1 MDRGH
6 APRRGRLPGPVGW
19 LGCPVM
25 ATLDSLNEKQRAVL
39 QLLLRQG
46 KSYDE
51 IAALLHS
58 DAAAL
63 RRRAHDAVDALGP
76 AGADLPEDSRHEIAD
91 YLIGQQTASQRA
103 ATREYLEASAPGRAW
118 ARSVATALAPLATT
132 TKLPEVPAEPAE
144 VAEAFD
150 ALDARTARQEEV
162 QRAAKRGNWLISAGL
177 GLVLALVIIGVVFA
191 VSGGSDNKG
200 SGNAVAT
207 TPATT
212 STGTTTTPD
221 PNGNPQIL
229 AQGDLKPDAGSNSP
243 ANGQVAIVRF
253 ATSNRYRLALS
264 AKKIPPSSSSGS
276 AYGVWLYTSKNNALF
291 LGFPDKVVG
300 ADGKLDTVADLDP
313 NTPNYKQ
320 VLLTSER
327 SNAPKTPGA
336 VVLRARLVIASSA
349 AAQGAGT
356 STSPATAPPTTTTP

>member
-1 MDRGH
+1 
-6 APRRGRLPGPVGW
+6 
-19 LGCPVM
+19 M

-58 DAAAL
+58 DAAAI

-162 QRAAKRGNWLISAGL
+162 QRAAKRGSWLISAGL

-191 VSGGSDNKG
+191 VSGGDDNKG
-200 SGNAVAT
+200 SGSAVAT
-207 TPATT
+207 TPATTSPGT

-229 AQGDLKPDAGSNSP
+229 AQGDLKPDAGSSSP
-243 ANGQVAIVRF
+243 ASGQVAIVRF
-253 ATSNRYRLALS
+253 AASNRYRLALS

-276 AYGVWLYTSKNNALF
+276 AYGVWLYTSANNALF

-327 SNAPKTPGA
+327 SNAPKKPGA

-356 STSPATAPPTTTTP
+356 STSPATAPTTTTP